1 MKVLASPLRIAA
13 ATAALILIIEVATI
27 PVADDSGISDVRF
40 LVEIV
45 LVLTLIAALSAAAWR
60 RVRRRWALDATR

>member
-13 ATAALILIIEVATI
+13 VAVVLILLIELATI

-45 LVLTLIAALSAAAWR
+45 LGLTLIAALAAAVWR
-60 RVRRRWALDATR
+60 RVRRR